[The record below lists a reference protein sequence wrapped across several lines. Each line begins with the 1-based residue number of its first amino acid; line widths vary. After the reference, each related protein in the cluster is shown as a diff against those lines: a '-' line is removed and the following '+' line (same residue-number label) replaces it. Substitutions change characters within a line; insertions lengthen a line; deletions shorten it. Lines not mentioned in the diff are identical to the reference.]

1 MPSVRVRRPSVRLWQ
16 TELFIIVIVV
26 AILILSVSLS
36 EGLTSTLKQ
45 LGEQSELSNASALA
59 SQLGPE
65 FPLTVESRA
74 RLRDHVSHF
83 RQIYGADIWVY
94 DVDGTVIDAEHDGGP
109 PPTNLNEARIQGLAD
124 SPPYASMNLKRGGY
138 VVAGKAIYNPDT
150 RRSGTV
156 VIASPVT
163 QSLAVLDAVRN
174 RLWTTFWI
182 ALIVAGLLGLGF
194 SEFIGRR
201 VRGMT
206 KAAAAIADG
215 DFNQRLPTGLIPDEI
230 FELAESYNRMAVT
243 LGDTFSTLREREQEI
258 AAVVESMAE
267 GVVAFDSEGAVRVIN
282 PEAVTLLR
290 LPDDREGIVGH
301 RLSDHT
307 DNRQILDI
315 VSRSL
320 AGASASAT
328 TAQGDRTILLHCT
341 PTTSNEGAT
350 LGAVLL
356 MSDITEQKRLEDAQ
370 RRFVADASHE
380 LRTPISALKGL
391 LELLMGGAKDDPEV
405 SDDFLR
411 TMTLEVDRL
420 GRLVADLLT
429 LAQLEGGG
437 LKLKH
442 NAVPIVELFG
452 EVASVMHPLAE
463 NSGVTLVV
471 DVPDDTLDVS
481 CDRDRIKQVLLGFV
495 GNALTHTQSGG
506 TITLRAVPSDGVV
519 ALEVRDNGL
528 GIDPDALPHLF
539 DRFFRVDESRSVA
552 RGTGLGLSIAKEIVE
567 AHGSTID
574 VESRPGEGASFR
586 FDLPRAS

>member
-1 MPSVRVRRPSVRLWQ
+1 MPSVRRPSVRLWQ

-36 EGLTSTLKQ
+36 EGLTSALKQ
-45 LGEQSELSNASALA
+45 LGEQSQLSNASALA

-74 RLRDHVSHF
+74 RLRDHVRHF
-83 RQIYGADIWVY
+83 RQIYGADIWIY
-94 DVDGTVIDAEHDGGP
+94 DVDGTVIDAAHDGGP
-109 PPTNLNEARIQGLAD
+109 PQTTLDEARIQGLAD
-124 SPPYASMNLKRGGY
+124 SPPYVSMNLKRGGY

-194 SEFIGRR
+194 SEFIARR

-267 GVVAFDSEGAVRVIN
+267 GVVALDSEGAVRVIN
-282 PEAVTLLR
+282 PEAVTLLG
-290 LPDDREGIVGH
+290 LPDDRDAIVGH

-307 DNRQILDI
+307 DNRQILDV

-320 AGASASAT
+320 AGTSASAT
-328 TAQGDRTILLHCT
+328 TVQGDRAILLHCT

-391 LELLMGGAKDDPEV
+391 LELLIGGAKDDPEV

-442 NAVPIVELFG
+442 DVVPIVELFG

-463 NSGVTLVV
+463 NSGITLAMYISDDALEVT
-471 DVPDDTLDVS
+471 

-495 GNALTHTQSGG
+495 GNALSHTPSGG
-506 TITLRAVPSDGVV
+506 AITLRAVPSDGVV
-519 ALEVRDNGL
+519 KLEVRDNGL
-528 GIDPDALPHLF
+528 GIDADALPHLF
-539 DRFFRVDESRSVA
+539 DRFFRVDESRSAV

-586 FDLPRAS
+586 FDLRSS

>member
-1 MPSVRVRRPSVRLWQ
+1 MASVRRPSVRLWQ

-45 LGEQSELSNASALA
+45 LGEQSQLSNASALA
-59 SQLGPE
+59 SQLGAE

-74 RLRDHVSHF
+74 RLRDHVDHF
-83 RQIYGADIWVY
+83 RLIYGSDIWVY
-94 DVDGTVIDAEHDGGP
+94 DVDGTVIDAKHDGGP
-109 PPTNLNEARIQGLAD
+109 PPTTLNEARIQGLAD

-290 LPDDREGIVGH
+290 LPDDRDAIVGH

-307 DNRQILDI
+307 DNRQILD
-315 VSRSL
+315 VVGRSL

-437 LKLKH
+437 LKLKRD
-442 NAVPIVELFG
+442 AVPIVELFG